1 MSNTKIEDEF
11 VKDIKK
17 FINDQLDSKEN
28 NINELI
34 DTVGGNNDNIK
45 EIMKTIM
52 QIESIKRKNISTT
65 V

>member
-1 MSNTKIEDEF
+1 
-11 VKDIKK
+11 
-17 FINDQLDSKEN
+17 
-28 NINELI
+28 NELI